1 MVKSYL
7 QAIELANFKA
17 FPHRDTILLE
27 GKHLIAWGPN
37 GSGKSSVFWA
47 LYTFLQCAGKPENE
61 YRKYFDGGNQDLRNL
76 YSTEDPLI
84 GLSFAE
90 KKPDGSP
97 EPSTRVKYELTK
109 DSDAGTRTPFI
120 RSLYQSSEFISH
132 RLLLNFSNFRNSQDL
147 DLWAYFERD
156 ILPYSQSSTGRNLY
170 DLLKEFKDKLN
181 TETPKNLD
189 KLKDEFNNGLQDLIY
204 PLIAQEEGQVH
215 NILTN
220 FYNTHLGE
228 GSEYAQ
234 LDIFNS
240 ALLDY
245 VGKRGK
251 RIPILPAITLRARH
265 GKSVEELKDI
275 PKPHIFFNEA
285 RINGIALAIRFVL
298 MEYRMNSDT
307 NNLLCLDDLLISLD
321 MHNRMKVIDLLLN
334 RYASHYQLLIFTHE
348 KGFFDEFNRAC
359 KSFEKDW
366 RAYIFRE
373 SPLNANPKTEIHQ
386 IKTYYDKAQKF
397 FDSGEYEACG
407 IFLRK
412 EAERLLAQV
421 FDPSLDFV
429 WRSELKLTLGEY
441 VTRARGESS
450 QDISSLKRAILNT
463 NITDEEIDRLFE
475 LRIAQLNINIPAESM
490 LISSLHSIRTGIKNI
505 RENSRTRDA
514 LREVLDKIDTA
525 SSRTLNPAAHFNDT
539 ALYRS
544 EMEQT
549 LEILRELKSKVPRR
563 ARV

>member
-1 MVKSYL
+1 MAKTYL
-7 QAIELANFKA
+7 QTIELANFKA
-17 FPHRDTILLE
+17 FPQRDNILLE

-37 GSGKSSVFWA
+37 GSGKSSIFWA
-47 LYTFLQCAGKPENE
+47 LYTFLQCAFKPEDE
-61 YRKYFDGGNQDLRNL
+61 YRKYFNGGDQDLRNL
-76 YSTEDPLI
+76 YSTADPFI
-84 GLSFAE
+84 RLSFAE
-90 KKPDGSP
+90 KKPDGTP
-97 EPSTRVKYELTK
+97 EPGSLVNYDLTK
-109 DSDAGTRTPFI
+109 DSDAGPRTPFI

-132 RLLLNFSNFRNSQDL
+132 RLLLNFSNFRNSQEL

-156 ILPYSQSSTGRNLY
+156 ILPYSQSGTGRNLY
-170 DLLKEFKDKLN
+170 DILKEFRDKLN
-181 TETPKNLD
+181 IESPKNLNE
-189 KLKDEFNNGLQDLIY
+189 LKEEFNNGLQNLIY
-204 PLIAQEEGQVH
+204 PLVNRQPGDEYNV
-215 NILTN
+215 LTRY
-220 FYNTHLGE
+220 YNEHLGE
-228 GSEYAQ
+228 TDEFAL

-245 VGKRGK
+245 TGNKSK
-251 RIPILPAITLRARH
+251 RIAILPVITLRAKH
-265 GKSVEELKDI
+265 GKSAEELKDI

-298 MEYRMNSDT
+298 MEYRTNPAT

-334 RYASHYQLLIFTHE
+334 RYASQYQLLIFTHE

-373 SPLNANPKTEIHQ
+373 SPLDANPKTEIHP
-386 IKTYYDKAQKF
+386 ITTYYDKAKSF

-450 QDISSLKRAILNT
+450 QDISNLKRAILNA
-463 NITDEEIDRLFE
+463 NITDDEIDRLFD
-475 LRIAQLNINIPAESM
+475 LRIAQLDRGIPAESM
-490 LISSLHSIRTGIKNI
+490 LISSLHSIRTAIKKI
-505 RENSRTRDA
+505 RENSSTRDA
-514 LREVLDKIDTA
+514 LREVLDKIETA

-549 LEILRELKSKVPRR
+549 LEILQELKSKIPRR
-563 ARV
+563 ARA